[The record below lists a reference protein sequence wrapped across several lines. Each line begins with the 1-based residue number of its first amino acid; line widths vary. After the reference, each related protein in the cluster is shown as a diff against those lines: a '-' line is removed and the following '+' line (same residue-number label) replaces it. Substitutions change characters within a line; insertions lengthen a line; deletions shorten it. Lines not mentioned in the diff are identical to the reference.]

1 MKSLS
6 MPSRVASLLVVS
18 SISALGCGGA
28 PESSAEQSASALSSG
43 AQPMSKAHATYPDY
57 VLTPNGVFAHKD
69 CVHGIDPGDVVNDI
83 GNIQKRDGTVQ
94 VVATCGQPEIAAHAS
109 AQKAYPAL
117 QPAADNGWT
126 EAAVWNA
133 PGAVGQFESEF
144 HVPAAPSN
152 YDGQLIYIFPGLQ
165 GGGAI
170 LQTVIQYGNNGSW
183 GGEYWS
189 MNTWA
194 GGGGEYGGNYYFG
207 NAVSVNTGDEIHN
220 NEQGFP
226 NNCNANGCMWEVLGV
241 DGQTGAT
248 SQYDTY
254 INISW
259 TQVLGLVIE
268 VYGVDTCADYPATY
282 DNGYNFWI
290 TGWSWSGTGP
300 QWTPGPWSYWNFV
313 ETCGENIT
321 SNDNLVNLYY

>member
-1 MKSLS
+1 MKSFS
-6 MPSRVASLLVVS
+6 MWTLVARAVVVS
-18 SISALGCGGA
+18 SVAALGCSGA
-28 PESSAEQSASALSSG
+28 GESPSQQSASAISLNLHP
-43 AQPMSKAHATYPDY
+43 ASKALAAHPDY
-57 VLTPNGVFAHKD
+57 VLIPNGVFAHKD
-69 CVHGIDPGDVVNDI
+69 CVHSVGAGDVVDNL
-83 GNIQKRDGTVQ
+83 GNIQKKDGTVQ
-94 VVATCGQPEIAAHAS
+94 VVDLCTQREIDARADGQGRGSAVQAAT
-109 AQKAYPAL
+109 
-117 QPAADNGWT
+117 DNGWT

-133 PGAVGQFESEF
+133 PSAVGQFESEF

-152 YDGQLIYIFPGLQ
+152 FDGQLIYIFPGLQ

-170 LQTVIQYGNNGSW
+170 LQTVIQYGNNGAW

-220 NEQGFP
+220 NEQGYP
-226 NNCNANGCMWEVLGV
+226 NNCNGNGCMWEVLGV

-282 DNGYNFWI
+282 DNGYNFFI
-290 TGWSWSGTGP
+290 TGWSWSGGGP
-300 QWTPGPWSYWNFV
+300 QWTPGPWTYWNFV
-313 ETCGENIT
+313 ETCGESIT